1 MRITKHTS
9 NSSNYFL
16 KLYTVVGLA
25 IIFTFAAFLNY
36 TRPKFFFGKPIKRK
50 TFRLVSIFPPGMK
63 VDSDLPRF
71 FRSYSISTPQN
82 EEARMA
88 VIKSVNSRNVL
99 KRRSGSNKAF
109 LKTWDAS
116 TVSMLLDRGI
126 CGSDFE
132 ADYYTSSDERKND
145 LIMWCMMSV
154 TRSEGFFLNTVEIV
168 ESPLLLTNGRGIVVK
183 SATSPTSLSIDFYL
197 HPRNVTDEQDM
208 AIIPSKLLAWMLDNS
223 VTEVQTYA
231 EYREKAQDY
240 LYGLVF
246 SDSNEE
252 NYMVL
257 QEVCQSYKPPRTIG
271 EICKV
276 DPCCYIVVPEIY
288 GGSMF
293 DNSSSED

>member
-9 NSSNYFL
+9 KSSNYFL
-16 KLYTVVGLA
+16 KLYTVIGLA
-25 IIFTFAAFLNY
+25 IIFTFAAFLNH
-36 TRPKFFFGKPIKRK
+36 TRPKFFFGKPTKRK
-50 TFRLVSIFPPGMK
+50 PFRLVSIYPPGMK
-63 VDSDLPRF
+63 IESELPRF
-71 FRSYSISTPQN
+71 FRSFSIATPQN
-82 EEARMA
+82 KEARMA
-88 VIKSVNSRNVL
+88 VIKTVNSRKVL
-99 KRRSGSNKAF
+99 KRRSGSNKTF

-116 TVSMLLDRGI
+116 SVNMLLDRGI

-132 ADYYTSSDERKND
+132 AAYSTSSDERKND

-168 ESPLLLTNGRGIVVK
+168 ESPLLLAIGRGIVVK

-197 HPRNVTDEQDM
+197 HPRNVTYEEDM
-208 AIIPSKLLAWMLDNS
+208 AIIPSKLVAWMLDNQQ
-223 VTEVQTYA
+223 TEVQTYA

-240 LYGLVF
+240 LYDLVF

-257 QEVCQSYKPPRTIG
+257 QEVCQPYRPPRTIG
-271 EICKV
+271 ENCKV

-293 DNSSSED
+293 DDPSSED